1 MQYIVNGQ
9 NEEHAADTLL
19 ALLQERGNE
28 PAKVV
33 VELNEQIIP
42 KDAYAA
48 TALHEGDRLELVQFV
63 GGG

>member
-9 NEEHAADTLL
+9 NEEYAATRLL
-19 ALLQERGNE
+19 ALLEERGND

-33 VELNEQIIP
+33 VELNGQIIP
-42 KDAYAA
+42 KDAYVA
-48 TALHEGDRLELVQFV
+48 TSLHGGDRLELVQFV

>member
-9 NEEHAADTLL
+9 NEEFAATSLL
-19 ALLQERGNE
+19 ALLAERGND

-33 VELNEQIIP
+33 VELNGQIIP

-48 TALHEGDRLELVQFV
+48 TTLHGGDRLELVQFV

>member
-9 NEEHAADTLL
+9 NEEHAATCLL
-19 ALLQERGNE
+19 ALLEERGND

-33 VELNEQIIP
+33 VELNGQIIP

-48 TALHEGDRLELVQFV
+48 TSLHGGDRLELVQFV